1 MIHILPK
8 MAHICLSERVFV
20 LRTQNFMRKIYQP
33 LLRDCCRR
41 HHHHH
46 HKSRK
51 YSLQEDPQWRK
62 RSGAGLPTD
71 GSGPLGRRVSVQP
84 EEASTL
90 QELDIDDLES
100 HRSDD
105 PRGMRRHKAAHPT
118 VQIGRKKEGGIPH
131 ETFKKM
137 YDHSP
142 HEVFVQLD
150 ELHGVGEEREWRET
164 ARWIKYEEDVEEG
177 ADRWGRPHV
186 ASLSF
191 HSLLNLRRCLETGV
205 VLLDLEEKDLP
216 GLAYRIVE
224 QMVVE
229 ELILPE
235 DRPVVMRALLLRH
248 RHVHEHDRGFR
259 FGARRNY
266 SSYTSLQV
274 SRAVTFLCGIYFIA
288 R

>member
-1 MIHILPK
+1 M
-8 MAHICLSERVFV
+8 
-20 LRTQNFMRKIYQP
+20 
-33 LLRDCCRR
+33 
-41 HHHHH
+41 
-46 HKSRK
+46 
-51 YSLQEDPQWRK
+51 QEDPQWRK
-62 RSGAGLPTD
+62 RSGAGLPD
-71 GSGPLGRRVSVQP
+71 GPAVLARRVSVQP

-105 PRGMRRHKAAHPT
+105 PRGMRRHKTAHST
-118 VQIGRKKEGGIPH
+118 VQIGRRK
-131 ETFKKM
+131 
-137 YDHSP
+137 
-142 HEVFVQLD
+142 
-150 ELHGVGEEREWRET
+150 
-164 ARWIKYEEDVEEG
+164 EDVEEG

-216 GLAYRIVE
+216 GLAYRVVE

-248 RHVHEHDRGFR
+248 RHVHDHDRGFR
-259 FGARRNY
+259 FGGKRNY

-274 SRAVTFLCGIYFIA
+274 TVIAAVCPSFCCYIYLSVVRTHDTRAVNVNTYTGNVFVSLCA
-288 R
+288 REGRGWFPENVR

>member
-1 MIHILPK
+1 MV
-8 MAHICLSERVFV
+8 SFV
-20 LRTQNFMRKIYQP
+20 Y
-33 LLRDCCRR
+33 RR
-41 HHHHH
+41 HH

-62 RSGAGLPTD
+62 RSGAGLPD
-71 GSGPLGRRVSVQP
+71 VAGVLGRRVSVQP
-84 EEASTL
+84 DEASTL

-105 PRGMRRHKAAHPT
+105 PRGMRRHKAAHST
-118 VQIGRKKEGGIPH
+118 IQIGRKKEGGIPH
-131 ETFKKM
+131 ETLKKM

-177 ADRWGRPHV
+177 ADRWGQPHV

-205 VLLDLEEKDLP
+205 VLLDLEEKDVP
-216 GLAYRIVE
+216 GMAYRVVE
-224 QMVVE
+224 QMVVD

-235 DRPVVMRALLLRH
+235 DRPVIMRALLLRH
-248 RHVHEHDRGFR
+248 RHVQEHERFR
-259 FGARRNY
+259 FGGKRNY
-266 SSYTSLQV
+266 ASYTSLQV
-274 SRAVTFLCGIYFIA
+274 RDILYF
-288 R
+288 

>member
-1 MIHILPK
+1 MGG
-8 MAHICLSERVFV
+8 
-20 LRTQNFMRKIYQP
+20 
-33 LLRDCCRR
+33 
-41 HHHHH
+41 
-46 HKSRK
+46 
-51 YSLQEDPQWRK
+51 LQEY
-62 RSGAGLPTD
+62 T
-71 GSGPLGRRVSVQP
+71 GPLGRRVSVQP
-84 EEASTL
+84 DEASTL

-105 PRGMRRHKAAHPT
+105 PRGMRRHKAHLT
-118 VQIGRKKEGGIPH
+118 VQIGRRKEGGIPH

-216 GLAYRIVE
+216 GLTYRVVE
-224 QMVVE
+224 QMVTD

-248 RHVHEHDRGFR
+248 RHVNEHDRGFR
-259 FGARRNY
+259 FRRNY

-274 SRAVTFLCGIYFIA
+274 GEGQEECLVGSMVLRVCDTLFG
-288 R
+288 